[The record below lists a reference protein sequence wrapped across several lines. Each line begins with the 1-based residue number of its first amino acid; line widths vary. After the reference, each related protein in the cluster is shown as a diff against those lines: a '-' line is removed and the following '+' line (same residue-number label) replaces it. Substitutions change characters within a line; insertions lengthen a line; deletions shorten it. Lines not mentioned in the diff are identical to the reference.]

1 MFERAAEAEFETC
14 FEEELQMVA
23 IIAVEHGIASRHP
36 IR

>member
-14 FEEELQMVA
+14 FEEELQIVA
-23 IIAVEHGIASRHP
+23 IIAVEHDITSRNP